1 MAVLIATMVVV
12 VVVLGGWGVAGTR
25 NLKMLPG
32 PEGENG
38 GWMKS

>member
-12 VVVLGGWGVAGTR
+12 LEWGGWGVVAGTR